1 MDDSLVLTVD
11 DDADQLLEIVTR
23 CILLQVLLV
32 RDDLEEVF
40 VKERPLH
47 HQQETVVVFP
57 DIIVQILDDSLNI

>member
-32 RDDLEEVF
+32 GDDLEEVF
-40 VKERPLH
+40 VKERSLH